1 MTQQRRAGL
10 TWVELCVILGIISLT
25 IALLLPAVQSARE
38 QARKSSWKNNLK
50 SIGLA
55 LHNYHDDHRCF
66 PPGGIIRED
75 DTAMHGWMMMIMPY
89 LDANPLSVMIDYDQ
103 PWDHPVN
110 VPVFKRS
117 IHYYMMLDVD
127 LGLTSEGHSLT
138 QVLGN
143 PNLMHRNSQVG
154 LKELN
159 GEAAHNWLAGEIAG
173 NYQPWG
179 YPFNWRPLGTKLCD
193 GPESFG
199 HPAWD
204 GGHLLL
210 VDGRVSFFSDDT
222 SPEIL
227 RRLAN
232 APPVA
237 SREETAVPDHIF
249 QLGNF
254 YWKRFD
260 LQSDPHGKNKY
271 LVQVLRNPAGT
282 PLQINVY
289 VTKRFTPEELTYY
302 KTSIEVL
309 HLLSQI
315 TPSTDVASTLK
326 ATTLAEATSPA
337 QFETNVKMLQ
347 TIQRRLPKTNSHEVR
362 P

>member
-1 MTQQRRAGL
+1 MAQQRRAGL
-10 TWVELCVILGIISLT
+10 TWVELFIVIGILT
-25 IALLLPAVQSARE
+25 LMMALLLPMVQNARE
-38 QARKSSWKNNLK
+38 QARKASWKNYLK

-55 LHNYHDDHRCF
+55 LHNYHDTYRFF

-75 DTAMHGWMMMIMPY
+75 DVAMHGWLMMIMPY

-103 PWDHPVN
+103 PWGHPAN
-110 VPVFKRS
+110 IPVFKRS
-117 IHYYMMLDVD
+117 IPYYMIPDVD
-127 LGLTSEGHSLT
+127 LGLTSAGHGLT

-143 PNLMHRNSQVG
+143 PNLMHRNSSVRLRE
-154 LKELN
+154 LK
-159 GEAAHNWLAGEIAG
+159 GGAAHNWFAGEIAG

-199 HPAWD
+199 HSAWD

-210 VDGRVSFFSDDT
+210 VDGRVSFFSDET

-237 SREETAVPDHIF
+237 TRDQTAVPDKTF
-249 QLGNF
+249 QIGNF
-254 YWKRFD
+254 YWDRFE
-260 LQSDPHGKNKY
+260 LQSDPQGKNKY
-271 LVQVLRNPAGT
+271 LVQVLHNPTGT
-282 PLQINVY
+282 PLQINVH
-289 VTKRFTPEELTYY
+289 VTKRFTPEELTYH

-337 QFETNVKMLQ
+337 QFAANVKTLESLQ
-347 TIQRRLPKTNSHEVR
+347 KQLLKK
-362 P
+362 